1 MSFLGFRF
9 SEIVFVAGYRI
20 PEWWFLQCAVCSLLW
35 LPWFLL
41 RIDIYGYV
49 ISIDI
54 NPYRFFLRVFCLF
67 LFSFNYSVVRFV
79 CVVFFLEVVLYGLLN
94 FWNCKFRSFV
104 KLELLSVSISSG
116 ILPLVCFYFLD
127 MRILKRWVFYY
138 RILRLILSSFS
149 FWCLTLVSLY
159 SSKSK
164 LTVSLLTF
172 TIFVTNRICFFFS
185 SPLAE
190 IDYHSIQP
198 YCWGNGYER
207 HFKLFDNSY
216 TFDVFCLLIW
226 NFSVFHNLSNFV
238 FWILCCFGSC
248 LYFLEFLF
256 CLSGVGG
263 KERDR

>member
-1 MSFLGFRF
+1 MR
-9 SEIVFVAGYRI
+9 Y
-20 PEWWFLQCAVCSLLW
+20 
-35 LPWFLL
+35 
-41 RIDIYGYV
+41 
-49 ISIDI
+49 
-54 NPYRFFLRVFCLF
+54 
-67 LFSFNYSVVRFV
+67 V

-172 TIFVTNRICFFFS
+172 TIFVTNRICFFFL
-185 SPLAE
+185 PLWLRLTIIPFSLTVGE
-190 IDYHSIQP
+190 MVMRGTSNYLIIP
-198 YCWGNGYER
+198 IL
-207 HFKLFDNSY
+207 LFLY
-216 TFDVFCLLIW
+216 FRCLLS
-226 NFSVFHNLSNFV
+226 FD
-238 FWILCCFGSC
+238 
-248 LYFLEFLF
+248 LELF
-256 CLSGVGG
+256 CFS
-263 KERDR
+263 